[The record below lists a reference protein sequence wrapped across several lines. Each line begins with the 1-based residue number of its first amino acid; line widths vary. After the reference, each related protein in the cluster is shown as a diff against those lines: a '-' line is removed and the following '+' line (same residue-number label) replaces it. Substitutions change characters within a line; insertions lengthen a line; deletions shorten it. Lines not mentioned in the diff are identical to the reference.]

1 MKKAYFIHA
10 DIDRLLFFLKNG
22 FLIKCLIFCLFLS
35 IFAGRSFGGECFIG
49 KDCFA
54 VVEPYLIERVCY
66 LYHHEA
72 RTYKPGME
80 SDFVSSLA
88 RIELHPDQLH
98 VEFLKLL
105 VDKKFM
111 VLRRGTPI
119 FSCRFDL
126 ETIKRG
132 PDEARLKGIVL
143 PEFNCRG
150 NLYPLVP
157 VRVANTNTCVWIAEA
172 DVRCTEQLE
181 FQTDPFSLFE
191 ETLRLTK

>member
-1 MKKAYFIHA
+1 MNKACFISRYF
-10 DIDRLLFFLKNG
+10 DRLLFVFKNVILTKSLVFFL
-22 FLIKCLIFCLFLS
+22 LLS
-35 IFAGRSFGGECFIG
+35 IIAGRSLGGDCFIG

-80 SDFVSSLA
+80 SDFIAPLA

-111 VLRRGTPI
+111 VLKRGTPI
-119 FSCRFDL
+119 FSCRYDL
-126 ETIKRG
+126 ETIKKG
-132 PDEARLKGIVL
+132 PDEAQLKGIVL

-157 VRVANTNTCVWIAEA
+157 VRVVNTNTCVWIAEA
-172 DVRCTEQLE
+172 DVRCAEQLE
-181 FQTDPFSLFE
+181 FQTDPFSLYE